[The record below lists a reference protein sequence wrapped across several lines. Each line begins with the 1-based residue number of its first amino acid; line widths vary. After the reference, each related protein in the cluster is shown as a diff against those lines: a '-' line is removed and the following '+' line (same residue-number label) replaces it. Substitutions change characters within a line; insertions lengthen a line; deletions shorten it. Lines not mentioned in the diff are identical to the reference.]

1 MTGVSVVITGFVVK
15 ATFDCFALIIVTSQ
29 QPTLI
34 GNSYFVS
41 NFFLLNKLFIYQI
54 NEKFESQV

>member
-1 MTGVSVVITGFVVK
+1 MTGVSGVITGFVVK
-15 ATFDCFALIIVTSQ
+15 TAFDSFALIIVTSQ

-41 NFFLLNKLFIYQI
+41 NFFLLKKLFINPI